1 MDSVGEKW
9 VKIFNQIDEK
19 TNVKL
24 KVGDIL
30 DTINSER
37 DRLEGKLE
45 IYPDNANIFRC
56 FKMTDYDD
64 IRVVIIGQDPYH
76 GKGQA
81 TGLAF
86 GVNPKYKTPPSLKN
100 IEKELISD
108 VELTIKDKTLEK
120 WAKQGVLLINTS
132 LSVVESKPGSHI
144 KYWQDFTQFIID
156 EINNLE
162 CVIFVAWGAHAYSRL
177 KNIDRDKHHILVSS
191 HPSPLS
197 CNKKF
202 GEYPPFLG
210 SKPFSRINTIL
221 RESNKAEI
229 KW

>member
-1 MDSVGEKW
+1 MDKIDEERKLFRHQLEVYPPRE
-9 VKIFNQIDEK
+9 KIFN
-19 TNVKL
+19 
-24 KVGDIL
+24 
-30 DTINSER
+30 
-37 DRLEGKLE
+37 
-45 IYPDNANIFRC
+45 C
-56 FKMTDYDD
+56 FKTTEYEE
-64 IRVVIIGQDPYH
+64 IKVVILGQDPYH
-76 GKGQA
+76 GKDQA

-86 GVNPKYKTPPSLKN
+86 GVNAQHKTPPSLNN

-108 VELTIKDKTLEK
+108 VGLTIKDKTLVSWVE
-120 WAKQGVLLINTS
+120 QGVIMLNTS
-132 LSVVESKPGSHI
+132 LSVVETKPGSHI

-162 CVIFVAWGAHAYSRL
+162 NVIFVAWGAHAYSRL
-177 KNIDRDKHHILVSS
+177 KNIDRGKHSIIVSS

>member
-1 MDSVGEKW
+1 MEDIGENWLNIFSKFNEQSGKSIEEIMQEIDGQRELFKDQLE
-9 VKIFNQIDEK
+9 VYPSREKIFNCFKK
-19 TNVKL
+19 TDY
-24 KVGDIL
+24 GDI
-30 DTINSER
+30 
-37 DRLEGKLE
+37 K
-45 IYPDNANIFRC
+45 
-56 FKMTDYDD
+56 
-64 IRVVIIGQDPYH
+64 VVIIGQDPYH
-76 GKGQA
+76 GKDQA

-86 GVNPKYKTPPSLKN
+86 GVTNGNKLPPSLKN
-100 IEKELISD
+100 IQKQLLHDINIELRD
-108 VELTIKDKTLEK
+108 TTLEK

>member
-1 MDSVGEKW
+1 MNSLGEKW
-9 VKIFNQIDEK
+9 LKIFNRFGEK
-19 TNVKL
+19 TKL
-24 KVGDIL
+24 KVVDIL

-37 DRLEGKLE
+37 DRLKGELE
-45 IYPDNANIFRC
+45 IYPDNLNIFRC
-56 FKMTDYDD
+56 FQEVDYGD
-64 IRVVIIGQDPYH
+64 IKVVIIGQDPYH
-76 GKGQA
+76 GKEQA

-86 GVNPKYKTPPSLKN
+86 GVTNGNKLPPSLKN
-100 IEKELISD
+100 IQKELLHDLNI
-108 VELTIKDKTLEK
+108 ELWDTTLEK

-132 LSVVESKPGSHI
+132 LSVVESTPGSHI
-144 KYWQDFTQFIID
+144 KYWQEFTQFIID

-162 CVIFVAWGAHAYSRL
+162 NVIFVAWGAHAYSRL
-177 KNIDRDKHHILVSS
+177 KNIDRERHSVIASS

-221 RESNKAEI
+221 RENNISEI

>member
-1 MDSVGEKW
+1 MKMEIEKSW
-9 VKIFNQIDEK
+9 RIILEEEFKKQYFKQLLSFLEEEYSKEQIFPKDQ
-19 TNVKL
+19 
-24 KVGDIL
+24 
-30 DTINSER
+30 
-37 DRLEGKLE
+37 
-45 IYPDNANIFRC
+45 NIFRAFNLC
-56 FKMTDYDD
+56 PFDKVK
-64 IRVVIIGQDPYH
+64 VVIIGQDPYH

>member
-9 VKIFNQIDEK
+9 LKIFNQIDEK
-19 TNVKL
+19 TKL
-24 KVGDIL
+24 KVVDIL

-37 DRLEGKLE
+37 DRLKGELE
-45 IYPDNANIFRC
+45 IYPDNLNIFRC
-56 FKMTDYDD
+56 FQEVDYDN
-64 IRVVIIGQDPYH
+64 IKVVIIGQDPYH
-76 GKGQA
+76 GKDQA

-86 GVNPKYKTPPSLKN
+86 GMNSLYKLPPSLKN
-100 IEKELISD
+100 IQKELLQD
-108 VELTIKDKTLEK
+108 VNVELKDKTLVS
-120 WAKQGVLLINTS
+120 WAKQGALLLNTS
-132 LSVVESKPGSHI
+132 LSVVETKPGSHI

-162 CVIFVAWGAHAYSRL
+162 NVIFVAWGAHAYSRL
-177 KNIDRDKHHILVSS
+177 KNIDRGKHSVIASS

-221 RESNKAEI
+221 RENNKSEI

>member
-1 MDSVGEKW
+1 MEDIGENWLNIFTRFNKESGKSIEEIMDKIDEERKLFRHQLEVYPPRE
-9 VKIFNQIDEK
+9 KIFN
-19 TNVKL
+19 
-24 KVGDIL
+24 
-30 DTINSER
+30 
-37 DRLEGKLE
+37 
-45 IYPDNANIFRC
+45 C
-56 FKMTDYDD
+56 FKTTEYEE
-64 IRVVIIGQDPYH
+64 IKVVILGQDPYH
-76 GKGQA
+76 GKDQA

-86 GVNPKYKTPPSLKN
+86 GVNAQHKTPPSLNN

-108 VELTIKDKTLEK
+108 VGLTIKDKTLVSWVE
-120 WAKQGVLLINTS
+120 QGVIMLNTS
-132 LSVVESKPGSHI
+132 LSVVETKPGSHI

-162 CVIFVAWGAHAYSRL
+162 NVIFVAWGAHAYSRL
-177 KNIDRDKHHILVSS
+177 KNIDRGKHSIIVSS

-221 RESNKAEI
+221 HENNKSEI

>member
-1 MDSVGEKW
+1 MDSLGEKW
-9 VKIFNQIDEK
+9 LKIFNRFGEK
-19 TNVKL
+19 TKI
-24 KVGDIL
+24 KVRDIL
-30 DTINSER
+30 YTINSER
-37 DRLEGKLE
+37 DRLKGELE
-45 IYPDNANIFRC
+45 IYPDNLNIFRC
-56 FKMTDYDD
+56 FQEVDYDD
-64 IRVVIIGQDPYH
+64 IKVVIIGQDPYH
-76 GKGQA
+76 GKDQA

-86 GVNPKYKTPPSLKN
+86 GVTTGNKLPPSLKN
-100 IEKELISD
+100 IQKEILQDLNI
-108 VELTIKDKTLEK
+108 ELLDTTLEK
-120 WAKQGVLLINTS
+120 WAKQGVLLLNTS
-132 LSVVESKPGSHI
+132 LSVIESTPGSHI

-162 CVIFVAWGAHAYSRL
+162 NVIFVAWGAHAYSRL
-177 KNIDRDKHHILVSS
+177 KNIDRARHSIIVSS

-221 RESNKAEI
+221 CENNKSEI

>member
-1 MDSVGEKW
+1 MEDVGENWLNIFTRFNKETGKSIEEIMDKIDEERKLFRHQLE
-9 VKIFNQIDEK
+9 VYPPREKIFN
-19 TNVKL
+19 
-24 KVGDIL
+24 
-30 DTINSER
+30 
-37 DRLEGKLE
+37 
-45 IYPDNANIFRC
+45 C
-56 FKMTDYDD
+56 FKTTDYKD
-64 IRVVIIGQDPYH
+64 IKVVIIGQDPYH
-76 GKGQA
+76 GKDQA

-86 GVNPKYKTPPSLKN
+86 GVNSLYKLPPSLKN
-100 IEKELISD
+100 IQKELLQD
-108 VELTIKDKTLEK
+108 VNVELKDKTLVS
-120 WAKQGVLLINTS
+120 WAKQGALLLNTS
-132 LSVVESKPGSHI
+132 LSVVETKPGSHI

-162 CVIFVAWGAHAYSRL
+162 NVIFVAWGAHAYSRL
-177 KNIDRDKHHILVSS
+177 KNIDRGKHSIIVSS

-221 RESNKAEI
+221 HENNKSEI

>member
-9 VKIFNQIDEK
+9 LKIFNQIDEK
-19 TNVKL
+19 TKL
-24 KVGDIL
+24 KVVDIL

-37 DRLEGKLE
+37 DRLKGELE
-45 IYPDNANIFRC
+45 IYPDNLNIFRC
-56 FKMTDYDD
+56 FQEVDYDN
-64 IRVVIIGQDPYH
+64 IKVVIIGQDPYH
-76 GKGQA
+76 GKDQA

-86 GVNPKYKTPPSLKN
+86 GMNSLYKLPPSLKN
-100 IEKELISD
+100 IQKELLQD
-108 VELTIKDKTLEK
+108 VNVELKDKTLVS
-120 WAKQGVLLINTS
+120 WAKQGALLLNTS
-132 LSVVESKPGSHI
+132 LSVVETKPGSHI

-162 CVIFVAWGAHAYSRL
+162 NVIFVAWGAHAYSRL
-177 KNIDRDKHHILVSS
+177 KNIDRGKHSIIVSS

-221 RESNKAEI
+221 RENNKSEI

>member
-1 MDSVGEKW
+1 MEDIGENWLNIFSKFNEQSGKSIQEIMQEIDGQRELFKHQLE
-9 VKIFNQIDEK
+9 VYPSREKIFN
-19 TNVKL
+19 
-24 KVGDIL
+24 
-30 DTINSER
+30 
-37 DRLEGKLE
+37 
-45 IYPDNANIFRC
+45 C

-76 GKGQA
+76 SKDQA

-86 GVNPKYKTPPSLKN
+86 GITPGNKLPPSLKN
-100 IEKELISD
+100 IQKELQQDLNI
-108 VELTIKDKTLEK
+108 ELTDISLEK
-120 WAKQGVLLINTS
+120 WAEQGVLMLNTS
-132 LSVVESKPGSHI
+132 LSVVESTPGSHI
-144 KYWQDFTQFIID
+144 KYWQEFTQFIID

-202 GEYPPFLG
+202 GEYPPFLA

-229 KW
+229 RW

>member
-1 MDSVGEKW
+1 MNSLGEKW
-9 VKIFNQIDEK
+9 LKIFNRFGEK
-19 TNVKL
+19 TKL
-24 KVGDIL
+24 KVVDIL
-30 DTINSER
+30 DTINKER
-37 DRLEGKLE
+37 DRLKGELE
-45 IYPDNANIFRC
+45 IYPDNLNIFRC
-56 FKMTDYDD
+56 FQEVDYDD
-64 IRVVIIGQDPYH
+64 IKVVIIGQDPYH
-76 GKGQA
+76 GKEQA

-86 GVNPKYKTPPSLKN
+86 GVTNGNKLPPSLKN
-100 IEKELISD
+100 IQKELLHDINI
-108 VELTIKDKTLEK
+108 ELRDTTLEK

-132 LSVVESKPGSHI
+132 LSVVESTPGSHI
-144 KYWQDFTQFIID
+144 KYWQEFTQFIID

-162 CVIFVAWGAHAYSRL
+162 NVIFVAWGAHAYSRL
-177 KNIDRDKHHILVSS
+177 KNIDRERHSVIASS

>member
-1 MDSVGEKW
+1 MEDIGENW
-9 VKIFNQIDEK
+9 LKIFNRFGEK
-19 TNVKL
+19 TKL
-24 KVGDIL
+24 KVEDIL

-37 DRLEGKLE
+37 DRLEGELE
-45 IYPDNANIFRC
+45 IYPDNLNIFRC
-56 FKMTDYDD
+56 FKMTDYND

-86 GVNPKYKTPPSLKN
+86 GVNAQHKTPPSLNN

-108 VELTIKDKTLEK
+108 VGLTIKDKTLVS
-120 WAKQGVLLINTS
+120 WAEQGVLMLNTS

-144 KYWQDFTQFIID
+144 KYWQEFTQFIID

-162 CVIFVAWGAHAYSRL
+162 NVIFVAWGAHAYSRL

>member
-1 MDSVGEKW
+1 MNSLGEKW
-9 VKIFNQIDEK
+9 LKIFNRFGEK
-19 TNVKL
+19 TKL

-37 DRLEGKLE
+37 DRLEGELE
-45 IYPDNANIFRC
+45 IYPDNLNIFRC
-56 FKMTDYDD
+56 FQEVDYDD
-64 IRVVIIGQDPYH
+64 IKVVIIGQDPYH
-76 GKGQA
+76 GKEQA

-86 GVNPKYKTPPSLKN
+86 GVTNGNKLPPSLKN
-100 IEKELISD
+100 IQKELLHDINI
-108 VELTIKDKTLEK
+108 ELRDTTLEK

-132 LSVVESKPGSHI
+132 LSVVESTPGSHI
-144 KYWQDFTQFIID
+144 KYWQEFTQFIID

-162 CVIFVAWGAHAYSRL
+162 NVIFVAWGAHAYSRL
-177 KNIDRDKHHILVSS
+177 KNIDRERHSVIASS

>member
-1 MDSVGEKW
+1 MEDIGENWLNIFSKFNEQSSKSIEEIIQEIDGQRELFKDHLE
-9 VKIFNQIDEK
+9 VYPSREKIFK
-19 TNVKL
+19 
-24 KVGDIL
+24 
-30 DTINSER
+30 
-37 DRLEGKLE
+37 
-45 IYPDNANIFRC
+45 C

-64 IRVVIIGQDPYH
+64 IKVVIIGQDPYH

-86 GVNPKYKTPPSLKN
+86 GVNPQHKTPPSLKN

-108 VELTIKDKTLEK
+108 VGLTIKDKTLVS
-120 WAKQGVLLINTS
+120 WAEQGVLMLNTS
-132 LSVVESKPGSHI
+132 LSVVKSKPGSHI

-221 RESNKAEI
+221 RESNKPKI

>member
-1 MDSVGEKW
+1 MEDIGENW
-9 VKIFNQIDEK
+9 LKIFNRFGEK
-19 TNVKL
+19 TKL
-24 KVGDIL
+24 KVEDIL

-37 DRLEGKLE
+37 DRLEGELE
-45 IYPDNANIFRC
+45 IYPDNLNIFRC
-56 FKMTDYDD
+56 FKMTDYND

-86 GVNPKYKTPPSLKN
+86 GVNAQHKTPPSLNN

-108 VELTIKDKTLEK
+108 VGLTIKDKTLVS
-120 WAKQGVLLINTS
+120 WAEQGVLMLNTS

-144 KYWQDFTQFIID
+144 KYWQEFTQFIID

-162 CVIFVAWGAHAYSRL
+162 NVIFVAWGAHAYSRL
-177 KNIDRDKHHILVSS
+177 KNIDRERHSVIASS

>member
-1 MDSVGEKW
+1 MNSLY
-9 VKIFNQIDEK
+9 
-19 TNVKL
+19 KL
-24 KVGDIL
+24 
-30 DTINSER
+30 
-37 DRLEGKLE
+37 
-45 IYPDNANIFRC
+45 
-56 FKMTDYDD
+56 
-64 IRVVIIGQDPYH
+64 
-76 GKGQA
+76 
-81 TGLAF
+81 
-86 GVNPKYKTPPSLKN
+86 PPSLKN
-100 IEKELISD
+100 IQKELLQD
-108 VELTIKDKTLEK
+108 LNVELKDKTLVS
-120 WAKQGVLLINTS
+120 WAKQGALLLNTS
-132 LSVVESKPGSHI
+132 LSVVETKPESHI

-221 RESNKAEI
+221 HENNKSEI